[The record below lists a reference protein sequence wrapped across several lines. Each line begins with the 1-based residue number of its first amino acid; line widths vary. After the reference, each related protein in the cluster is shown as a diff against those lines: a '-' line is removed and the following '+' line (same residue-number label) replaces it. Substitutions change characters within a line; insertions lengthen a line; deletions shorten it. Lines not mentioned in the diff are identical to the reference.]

1 MYQKIRIP
9 QKRYND
15 IVEKG
20 KIIRGYMENNME
32 NRRNVLFTTMSYFPR
47 REELE
52 RRMPQMDMRE
62 SLPFII
68 FYSDPAIYDRKED
81 EELQETRKFMQ
92 SLISKYVDIIEDEDY
107 EQVESITPGA
117 WKSMSEEE
125 REERFEPMI
134 LYYKEDEFDSFIKD
148 LEYQKFMGAYG
159 YSQSMYKDGEECPE
173 MIKDLRKIWTSICD
187 F

>member
-9 QKRYND
+9 QKKYDD

-68 FYSDPAIYDRKED
+68 FYSDPAIYDRKDD
-81 EELQETRKFMQ
+81 EALQDTRKFMQ

-107 EQVESITPGA
+107 ERVESITPGA

-134 LYYKEDEFDSFIKD
+134 LYYKEDEFDSFVKD

-159 YSQSMYKDGEECPE
+159 YSQSM
-173 MIKDLRKIWTSICD
+173 
-187 F
+187 